1 MKVQINED
9 SAKKFTRQ
17 YFEKQKIVQKTYE
30 YKYASG
36 DKPMMHIAFNID
48 VSFFMPTG
56 VTITSILEN
65 NKEMNFTFHIFTDEA
80 DEKDLQKIKKTAEKY
95 KQNCIVYVMDI
106 EPFSHFHI
114 KHNRFKQVS
123 YFRLYAP
130 KVLKNLTDKF
140 LYIDADLICINSIKP
155 FMKINLGDKI
165 LAAVAD
171 LPQACQVKSTYLGLF
186 SGKYFNSGVLWIDAK
201 KWDANN
207 ITERCFAYQDVPA
220 EKFTCHDQDVLNL
233 IMDGNIK
240 FLDDKF
246 NHLGFDGSEASKGCI
261 IYHFSGREK
270 PWNIALTKYDKIWRK
285 YLTISFWDNIDNP
298 LPSKEAKNYYNYKQA
313 GKFYFSHGKKLEAI
327 KCYFWYSILKI
338 RLKISV

>member
-1 MKVQINED
+1 MKVQINEE

-48 VSFFMPTG
+48 INFFMPTG

-65 NKEMNFTFHIFTDEA
+65 NKDMNFTFHIFTDEA
-80 DEKDLQKIKKTAEKY
+80 DEKDLQKVKQTAEKY
-95 KQNCIVYVMDI
+95 KQNCVVYIMDM

-114 KHNRFKQVS
+114 KHARFKRVS
-123 YFRLYAP
+123 FFRLYMP
-130 KVLKNLTDKF
+130 KVLKKVTDKF
-140 LYIDADLICINSIKP
+140 LYIDADLICINSMRP
-155 FMKINLGDKI
+155 FMEIDLGDKI

-171 LPQACQVKSTYLGLF
+171 LPQACQVKSAYLGLF
-186 SGKYFNSGVLWIDAK
+186 NGKYFNSGVLWIDAK

-207 ITERCFAYQDVPA
+207 ITEQCFAYQGVSE
-220 EKFTCHDQDVLNL
+220 EKFTCHDQDILNL
-233 IMDGNIK
+233 VMDGNIK
-240 FLDDKF
+240 FLDNKF
-246 NHLGFDGSEASKGCI
+246 NHLGFDGSKASEECI
-261 IYHFSGREK
+261 FYHFSGREK
-270 PWNIALTKYDKIWRK
+270 PWNIALTEYDIIWRK

-298 LPSKEAKNYYNYKQA
+298 LPPKEPKNYYNYKQA
-313 GKFYFSHGKKLEAI
+313 GKFYFSHGNKLEAI

-338 RLKISV
+338 RLKVNV

>member
-1 MKVQINED
+1 MKVQFNEE
-9 SAKKFTRQ
+9 SAKKFTRK
-17 YFEKQKIVQKTYE
+17 YFDTHKIVKQTYDF
-30 YKYASG
+30 KYSAG
-36 DKPMMHIAFNID
+36 KNQMMHITFNID
-48 VSFFMPTG
+48 VNFFMPTG

-65 NKEMNFTFHIFTDEA
+65 NKDLDFTFHIFTNEV
-80 DEKDLQKIKKTAEKY
+80 DEKDLKKLKQTAEKY
-95 KQNCIVYVMDI
+95 KQNCIIYVLDM

-114 KHNRFKQVS
+114 KHDRFKRVS
-123 YFRLYAP
+123 YFRLYVP
-130 KVLKNLTDKF
+130 KILKNLTDKF
-140 LYIDADLICINSIKP
+140 LYIDADLICINSIKA
-155 FMKINLGDKI
+155 FMKIDLGDKI

-171 LPQACQVKSTYLGLF
+171 LPQACQVKSTHLGLF

-207 ITERCFAYQDVPA
+207 ITERCFAYQGVSA

-233 IMDGNIK
+233 VMDGNIK

-246 NHLGFDGSEASKGCI
+246 NHLGFDGSEASEECI

-270 PWNIALTKYDKIWRK
+270 PWNIALTEYDKIWRK

-298 LPSKEAKNYYNYKQA
+298 LPPKKPKNYYNYKQA
-313 GKFYFSHGKKLEAI
+313 GKFYFSHGNKLEAI

-338 RLKISV
+338 RLKVSV